1 MTGANVYG
9 MIFGNRILDIREK
22 AREKMKQK
30 LKVTASYVIVV
41 VIALVMALNYQLFVF
56 PNRFAPAGL
65 NGVFTMIQHVLGF
78 NFSYSSIILNV
89 PLAIVSFFVNSRP
102 RALRT
107 LTYCL
112 AFSGFLM
119 VFDGVDMSPFVYSTT
134 NSTLLGPLVAGL
146 ITGACGYAMHKLNA
160 CYGGTEFV
168 AGFIHKRFPDFNFF
182 NIIFVLNI
190 TVALASY
197 FVYDYKIEP
206 VLLCII
212 YSYASSS
219 VRDIMNQRHERAVRC
234 EIVTDR
240 PEQVKDAIIHQ
251 LHHSATQISATGAYS
266 GKEKTILLCIVNASQ
281 VNELIRMVSQF
292 PDSFVVVS
300 NATSIVGNFKRLDS
314 HGNPERQ
321 FFDGGISNQ

>member
-1 MTGANVYG
+1 
-9 MIFGNRILDIREK
+9 
-22 AREKMKQK
+22 MKQK
-30 LKVTASYVIVV
+30 LKVLASYAIVIL
-41 VIALVMALNYQLFVF
+41 IALIMALNYQMFVF

-65 NGVFTMIQHVLGF
+65 NGIFTMIQHAFGF
-78 NFSYSSIILNV
+78 SFSYSSVILNV
-89 PLAIVSFFVNSRP
+89 PLAIASFFVNSRP

-107 LTYCL
+107 LVYCL

-119 VFDGVDMSPFVYSTT
+119 LLDRVDMSAFVYSTQS
-134 NSTLLGPLVAGL
+134 STLLGPLVAGL
-146 ITGACGYAMHKLNA
+146 ITGACGYVMHKLNA

-168 AGFIHKRFPDFNFF
+168 AGFIHRKRPDINFF

-219 VRDIMNQRHERAVRC
+219 VRDTFNQRHERAVRC
-234 EIVTDR
+234 EIITEN

-251 LHHSATQISATGAYS
+251 LHHSATEISATGAYS
-266 GKEKTILLCIVNASQ
+266 GKSKSILLCIVNSSQ
-281 VNELIRMVSQF
+281 VNELIRLVSKY
-292 PDSFVVVS
+292 PDSFVIVS
-300 NATSIVGNFKRLDS
+300 NATAIVGNFKRLDS

-321 FFDGGISNQ
+321 FYDGGVLKKKVK